1 MLAALLGFASVLGA
15 GILAGEEFII
25 RYGVR
30 APIATL
36 EPRPQIE
43 LRQALIRRMRLV
55 VPAVFVFTLLSGA
68 AAAWLDSRFGFELAV
83 RVAALLALVAFIAIT
98 LGGTVPI
105 NKAALHWNPVAPP
118 PDWRDRIA
126 RWEQLDTARP
136 WAALAAFG
144 WFLAAA
150 TLR

>member
-1 MLAALLGFASVLGA
+1 MLAALLGFANLLGA

-30 APIATL
+30 GPLAAL

-43 LRQALIRRMRLV
+43 LRQALIRRMRIV
-55 VPAVFVFTLLSGA
+55 VPAVFVFTVLSGA
-68 AAAWLDSRFGFELAV
+68 ASAYFDSRISIQSAIRF
-83 RVAALLALVAFIAIT
+83 AALLALAAFIAIT
-98 LGGTVPI
+98 LMGTVPI
-105 NKAALHWNPVAPP
+105 NKATLNWNPVAPP

-126 RWEQLDTARP
+126 RWERLDTART

-144 WFLAAA
+144 LFLAAA
-150 TLR
+150 LR